1 MNELY
6 SVLSLNKWKKKKEI
20 LSELKSQGIVL
31 NERKFRKYVEKN
43 NNMYGD
49 GVTDYYIAH
58 SNNGYKITFDWE
70 EVELS
75 IKDKRKRA
83 LTMLA
88 ECSKCERQFQKRNN
102 LRMEDL
108 I

>member
-1 MNELY
+1 MSELY
-6 SVLSLNKWKKKKEI
+6 SILSLKEWKKKQDI
-20 LSELKSQGIVL
+20 LSELKSQGIVIS
-31 NERKFRKYVEKN
+31 EREFRKRVEKN

-49 GVTDYYIAH
+49 GVAEYYIAH
-58 SNNGYKITFDWE
+58 SNNGYKITFDWD

-88 ECSKCERQFQKRNN
+88 ECSKCERQFQRRNN
-102 LRMEDL
+102 LRMEEIL
-108 I
+108 